1 MPNQRAIFRSTG
13 MDKIEIEPYER
24 VGNIKFGSERETVRK
39 DNGNFKEFRKSR
51 FSKNSTDDF
60 ASFHV
65 FYSEDDRVEAVEFFR
80 ESNLYFHDIQLFS
93 QSYGDLKTR
102 LNALDSNITE
112 DESGIIYTTLGFSVY
127 SPDGEQVE
135 SILVFEKGYYD

>member
-1 MPNQRAIFRSTG
+1 
-13 MDKIEIEPYER
+13 MDKIEIKPYER
-24 VGNIKFGSERETVRK
+24 VGTIKFGSNRETVRK

-60 ASFHV
+60 SSFHV

-80 ESNLYFHDIQLFS
+80 ESNLYFHDIQLFT

-102 LNALDSNITE
+102 LNALDPNNTE
-112 DESGIIYTTLGFSVY
+112 DESGIIYKTLGFSVY
-127 SPDGEQVE
+127 SPDGKQVE

>member
-1 MPNQRAIFRSTG
+1 
-13 MDKIEIEPYER
+13 MDKIEIKPYER
-24 VGNIKFGSERETVRK
+24 VGTIKFGSNRETVRK

-60 ASFHV
+60 SSFHV

-80 ESNLYFHDIQLFS
+80 ESNLYFHDIQLFT

-102 LNALDSNITE
+102 LNALDSNNTE
-112 DESGIIYTTLGFSVY
+112 DESGIIYKTLGLSVY
-127 SPDGEQVE
+127 SPDGKQVE

>member
-1 MPNQRAIFRSTG
+1 
-13 MDKIEIEPYER
+13 MDKIEIKPYER
-24 VGNIKFGSERETVRK
+24 VGTIKFGSNRETVRK
-39 DNGNFKEFRKSR
+39 ANGNFKEFRKSR

-60 ASFHV
+60 SSFHV

-80 ESNLYFHDIQLFS
+80 ESNLYFHDIQLFT

-102 LNALDSNITE
+102 LNALDSNNTE
-112 DESGIIYTTLGFSVY
+112 DESGIIYKTLGFSVY
-127 SPDGEQVE
+127 SPDGKQVE

>member
-1 MPNQRAIFRSTG
+1 

-24 VGNIKFGSERETVRK
+24 AGNIKFGSERETVRK

-60 ASFHV
+60 SSFHV

-93 QSYGDLKTR
+93 QSYSDLKAR
-102 LNALDSNITE
+102 FNALDSNITE
-112 DESGIIYTTLGFSVY
+112 DESGIIYKTLGFSVY

>member
-1 MPNQRAIFRSTG
+1 

-112 DESGIIYTTLGFSVY
+112 DESGIIYKTLGFSVY

>member
-1 MPNQRAIFRSTG
+1 

-24 VGNIKFGSERETVRK
+24 AGNIKFGSERETVRK
-39 DNGNFKEFRKSR
+39 DNENFKEFRKSR

-60 ASFHV
+60 SSFHV

-93 QSYGDLKTR
+93 QSYGDLKAR
-102 LNALDSNITE
+102 LNTLDSNITE
-112 DESGIIYTTLGFSVY
+112 DGIYKTLGFSVY

-135 SILVFEKGYYD
+135 SILVFGKGYYD

>member
-24 VGNIKFGSERETVRK
+24 AGNIKFGSERETVRK

-60 ASFHV
+60 SSFHV

-112 DESGIIYTTLGFSVY
+112 DESGIIYKTLGFSVY

-135 SILVFEKGYYD
+135 SILVFGKGYYD

>member
-1 MPNQRAIFRSTG
+1 

-24 VGNIKFGSERETVRK
+24 VDNIKFGSERETVRK

-93 QSYGDLKTR
+93 QSYSDLKAR

-112 DESGIIYTTLGFSVY
+112 DESGIIYKTLGFSVY

>member
-1 MPNQRAIFRSTG
+1 

-93 QSYGDLKTR
+93 QSYSDLKAR

-112 DESGIIYTTLGFSVY
+112 DESGIIYKTLGFSVY

-135 SILVFEKGYYD
+135 SILVFGKGYYD

>member
-1 MPNQRAIFRSTG
+1 

-24 VGNIKFGSERETVRK
+24 VGNIKFGSNRETVRK
-39 DNGNFKEFRKSR
+39 DNGNCKEFKKSR

-93 QSYGDLKTR
+93 QSYSDLKAR
-102 LNALDSNITE
+102 FNALDSNITE
-112 DESGIIYTTLGFSVY
+112 DESGIIYKTLGFSVY

>member
-1 MPNQRAIFRSTG
+1 
-13 MDKIEIEPYER
+13 MDKIEIKPYER
-24 VGNIKFGSERETVRK
+24 VGTIKFGSNRETVRK

-60 ASFHV
+60 SSFHV

-80 ESNLYFHDIQLFS
+80 ESNLYFHDIQLFT

-102 LNALDSNITE
+102 LNALDSNNTE
-112 DESGIIYTTLGFSVY
+112 DESGIIYKSLGLSVY
-127 SPDGEQVE
+127 SPDGKQVE

>member
-1 MPNQRAIFRSTG
+1 
-13 MDKIEIEPYER
+13 MDKIEIKPYER
-24 VGNIKFGSERETVRK
+24 VGTIKFGSNRETVRK

-60 ASFHV
+60 SSFHV

-80 ESNLYFHDIQLFS
+80 ESNLYFHDIQLFT

-102 LNALDSNITE
+102 LNALDSNNTE
-112 DESGIIYTTLGFSVY
+112 DESGIIYKTLGFSVY
-127 SPDGEQVE
+127 SPDGKQVE

>member
-1 MPNQRAIFRSTG
+1 

-24 VGNIKFGSERETVRK
+24 AGNIKFGSERETVRK

-60 ASFHV
+60 SSFHV

-93 QSYGDLKTR
+93 QSYSDLKAR

-112 DESGIIYTTLGFSVY
+112 DESGIIYKTLGFSVY

-135 SILVFEKGYYD
+135 SILVFGKGYYD

>member
-1 MPNQRAIFRSTG
+1 
-13 MDKIEIEPYER
+13 MDKIEIEPYEK

-60 ASFHV
+60 SSFHV

-93 QSYGDLKTR
+93 QSYSDLKAR

-112 DESGIIYTTLGFSVY
+112 DESGIIYKTLGFSVY

>member
-1 MPNQRAIFRSTG
+1 
-13 MDKIEIEPYER
+13 MDKIEIKPYER
-24 VGNIKFGSERETVRK
+24 VGTIKLGSNREMVRK

-60 ASFHV
+60 SSFHV

-80 ESNLYFHDIQLFS
+80 ESNLYFHDIQLFT
-93 QSYGDLKTR
+93 QSYGDLKAR
-102 LNALDSNITE
+102 FNALDPNNTE
-112 DESGIIYTTLGFSVY
+112 DESGIIYKTLGFSVY
-127 SPDGEQVE
+127 SPDGKQVE

>member
-60 ASFHV
+60 SSFHV

-93 QSYGDLKTR
+93 QSYSDLKAR
-102 LNALDSNITE
+102 FNALDSSIRE
-112 DESGIIYTTLGFSVY
+112 DESGIIYKTLGFSVY

>member
-1 MPNQRAIFRSTG
+1 
-13 MDKIEIEPYER
+13 MDKIEIKPYER
-24 VGNIKFGSERETVRK
+24 VGTIKFGSNRETVRK

-60 ASFHV
+60 SSFHV
-65 FYSEDDRVEAVEFFR
+65 FYNEDDRVEAVEFFR
-80 ESNLYFHDIQLFS
+80 ESNLYFHDIQLFT

-102 LNALDSNITE
+102 LNALDSNNTE
-112 DESGIIYTTLGFSVY
+112 DESGIIYKTLGFSVY
-127 SPDGEQVE
+127 SPDGKQVE

>member
-1 MPNQRAIFRSTG
+1 
-13 MDKIEIEPYER
+13 MDKIEIEPYEK

-39 DNGNFKEFRKSR
+39 DNGNFKEFRKSC

-60 ASFHV
+60 SSFHV

-102 LNALDSNITE
+102 FNALDSNITE
-112 DESGIIYTTLGFSVY
+112 DESGIIYKTLGFSVY

-135 SILVFEKGYYD
+135 SILVFGKGYYD